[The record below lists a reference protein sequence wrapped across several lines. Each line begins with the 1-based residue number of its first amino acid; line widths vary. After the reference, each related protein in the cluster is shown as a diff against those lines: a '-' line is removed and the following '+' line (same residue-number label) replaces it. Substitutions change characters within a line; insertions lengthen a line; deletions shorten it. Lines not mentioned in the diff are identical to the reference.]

1 MAHLEGFP
9 HVPKIGTDESRRD
22 DTPGT
27 IKPLQL
33 HCRCP
38 VCFTKPLSRA
48 EEFSGLENEARFLE
62 SNKDLLQTKT
72 NIKPN
77 AHTWAYS
84 WAVLLPKRL
93 IAFTLRDRKW
103 AMLDIGSVSQIVQTD
118 AFRWLVLPKSHKRL
132 LEGLVKAHSRQS
144 GPVVEQSSAFEPES
158 IRGKS
163 QGLIMLL
170 HGAPG
175 K

>member
-1 MAHLEGFP
+1 MAYLEGFP
-9 HVPKIGTDESRRD
+9 HVPKIGIDESRRD

-38 VCFTKPLSRA
+38 VCFIKPWSGA

-77 AHTWAYS
+77 EYT

-103 AMLDIGSVSQIVQTD
+103 AMFDIGSVSQIVQTD
-118 AFRWLVLPKSHKRL
+118 AFRGLVLPESHRSL
-132 LEGLVKAHSRQS
+132 LEGLVKAHSWQS
-144 GPVVEQSSAFEPES
+144 GSVVEQSSAVEHDL
-158 IRGKS
+158 IRRKD
-163 QGLIMLL
+163 QALIMLL

>member
-22 DTPGT
+22 DTPGS

-38 VCFTKPLSRA
+38 VCFTKPLSGA

-77 AHTWAYS
+77 EYT

-93 IAFTLRDRKW
+93 IAFTLRDRTW
-103 AMLDIGSVSQIVQTD
+103 AMFDIDSVSQIVQTD
-118 AFRWLVLPKSHKRL
+118 AFRWLVLPENHSEL
-132 LEGLVKAHSRQS
+132 LEAMVKAHSRQS
-144 GPVVEQSSAFEPES
+144 GSVVEQSSAIEPES
-158 IRGKS
+158 IRGKG
-163 QGLIMLL
+163 QGFVMLL
-170 HGAPG
+170 HGVPG

>member
-9 HVPKIGTDESRRD
+9 NIPKLGIDESVRD

-27 IKPLQL
+27 IKPLRL

-38 VCFTKPLSRA
+38 VCLTKSLTGA

-62 SNKDLLQTKT
+62 NSRDLLQVKS
-72 NIKPN
+72 NIKKPCE
-77 AHTWAYS
+77 HS

-93 IAFTLRDRKW
+93 IAFILRDRKW
-103 AMLDIGSVSQIVQTD
+103 ATLDIGSVSQVYQTD
-118 AFRWLVLPKSHKRL
+118 AFRWLVLPKGHRKM
-132 LEGLVKAHSRQS
+132 LEGLVKSHSQHS
-144 GPVVEQSSAFEPES
+144 GLAMEQSSAIETDLV
-158 IRGKS
+158 RGKG
-163 QGLIMLL
+163 QGLILLL
-170 HGAPG
+170 HGVPG